1 MSIKARTRDTTS
13 GQETPLQM
21 MGINERVHG
30 IPGYINTTKWSA
42 NRNTDKIIATETIAI
57 PLENIIKV
65 QILSF

>member
-21 MGINERVHG
+21 MGINERIHG

-57 PLENIIKV
+57 
-65 QILSF
+65 